1 MYNTEFYKLLKKARY
16 DNASMMIIVNKIIP
30 LINKFSLKKD
40 SNEIDED
47 LRSTLIEYTI
57 ILIKDDNF
65 ADKFAK

>member
-1 MYNTEFYKLLKKARY
+1 MYKTEFYKLLKKAR
-16 DNASMMIIVNKIIP
+16 DDDASMMIIVNKIIP
-30 LINKFSLKKD
+30 LIHKFSLKKD

-57 ILIKDDNF
+57 TLIKDDNF